1 MMIQVVLRG
10 TGIAAQ
16 IPGVAV
22 AGKSGTAQ
30 TGTAGKVHAWFVAFA
45 PAEAPQF
52 AVSVIIEGET
62 GVNNEQTGGQVSAP
76 IAGAMLAGAL
86 GR

>member
-1 MMIQVVLRG
+1 
-10 TGIAAQ
+10 
-16 IPGVAV
+16 V

-30 TGTAGKVHAWFVAFA
+30 TGVAGEAPHAWFIAFA

-52 AVSVIIEGET
+52 AVSVILEGR
-62 GVNNEQTGGQVSAP
+62 GGRLEQTGGQVSAP
-76 IAGAMLAGAL
+76 VAGAMLAGAL